1 MANQELVTRAFV
13 DLADTLVDD
22 YDVIDFLQV
31 LTSHCTELLG
41 PTEAGVALADEHG
54 RLHVLASSSERMRLM
69 ELIEVQSD
77 DGPCLD
83 VWRVGDPVR
92 SDRLAD
98 DRERWPRFA
107 PAALEIGFRSV
118 YAIPL
123 RLRNVRIGALNLFG
137 HHEQALSIED
147 QVLAQAMA
155 DVATIGILHE
165 RFLREQHDLADQLQ
179 AALTSRITIEQA
191 KGVIAEQRGVDVD
204 DAFTVLR
211 AFARRHG
218 RRLADVAGDVVHR
231 RLSLDPADNDP
242 SERPG

>member
-1 MANQELVTRAFV
+1 MVNQELVTRALV
-13 DLADTLVDD
+13 ELADTLVDD
-22 YDVIDFLQV
+22 YDVIEFLQV
-31 LTSHCTELLG
+31 LTSHCTGLLG
-41 PTEAGVALADEHG
+41 TTEAGVALADEQG
-54 RLHVLASSSERMRLM
+54 RLRVLASSSERMRLM

-83 VWRVGDPVR
+83 VWRDGEPVR

-98 DRERWPRFA
+98 DTDRWPRFA

-123 RLRNVRIGALNLFG
+123 RLRHHRIGALNLFG
-137 HHEQALSIED
+137 HQEHALSIDD
-147 QVLAQAMA
+147 QALAQAMA

-179 AALTSRITIEQA
+179 GALTSRITIEQA
-191 KGVIAEQRGVDVD
+191 KGVIAEQRGLDVD
-204 DAFTVLR
+204 EAFMVLR
-211 AFARRHG
+211 GFARSHG

-231 RLSLDPADNDP
+231 RLLVNRSDRD
-242 SERPG
+242 